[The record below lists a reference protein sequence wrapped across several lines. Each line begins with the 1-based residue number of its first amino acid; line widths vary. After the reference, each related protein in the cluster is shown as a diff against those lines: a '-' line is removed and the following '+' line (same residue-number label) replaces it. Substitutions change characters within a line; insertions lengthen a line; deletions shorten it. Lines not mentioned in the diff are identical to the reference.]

1 MTTEPEKQRQGIQS
15 IEVGTRLL
23 RSLAANGRSMML
35 RDLARNSGMPAA
47 KAHRYLVSFMRMGL
61 VEQDPSTGRY
71 DLGGFAL
78 ELGLAS
84 LARLDPVRLA
94 APILDDLCE
103 QIDETVALA
112 MWGNYGAT
120 CVRWVEA
127 GGPVTIALRTGVV
140 FPLTSSATGLAFAA
154 FYKSPY
160 LKKHL
165 DAELRAAAEAT
176 QTDIATLKVNLDEQL
191 QEIRTHGIARASG
204 SFTPGINGFSTP
216 VFDHNNRMVAAI
228 TSLGTIGHFNTD
240 WNSALATRIKE
251 AAATL
256 TYRLGQS
263 EFTAT
268 SEQKIETRNPFNSR
282 DKKQKNF

>member
-1 MTTEPEKQRQGIQS
+1 MSTEPDKQRQGIQS
-15 IEVGTRLL
+15 IEVGSRLL

-61 VEQDPSTGRY
+61 VEQDPNTGRY

-94 APILDDLCE
+94 TPILDDLCE

-127 GGPVTIALRTGVV
+127 GGPVTIALRTGAA

-154 FYKSPY
+154 FYKSPSLRKY
-160 LKKHL
+160 L
-165 DAELRAAAEAT
+165 DAELRSTAEAT
-176 QTDIATLKVNLDEQL
+176 QTDITTLKTNLDEQL
-191 QEIRTHGIARASG
+191 EEIRSRGIARASG
-204 SFTPGINGFSTP
+204 SFTPGINGFSAP
-216 VFDHNNRMVAAI
+216 VFDHTGRMIAAV
-228 TSLGTIGHFNTD
+228 TSLGTFGNFNTD
-240 WNSALATRIKE
+240 WNSSLAARIKE

-256 TYRLGQS
+256 SYRLGQNEDNS
-263 EFTAT
+263 T
-268 SEQKIETRNPFNSR
+268 S
-282 DKKQKNF
+282 DKKTEISLTTSTKNIFKKA